1 MFRRYYQTHTETIKE
16 LEHKKRIVEMKCEER
31 NLKLEILKL
40 RFSFCFKPQFN
51 KIIVSFS
58 IVAIIAYT
66 VAAILL
72 QKYIQMELSPTLTT
86 AVFSFFGVELI
97 NLSRIK
103 INDTR
108 FTKSEPDHISEKTIH
123 NDPDPVG

>member
-1 MFRRYYQTHTETIKE
+1 MFRRYYQTHAETIAE
-16 LEHKKRIVEMKCEER
+16 LEHKKRIAEMKCEER
-31 NLKLEILKL
+31 NLKREILKL
-40 RFSFCFKPQFN
+40 HFPFRFKPQFN

-58 IVAIIAYT
+58 IVAVISYT
-66 VAAILL
+66 AAAILL

-103 INDTR
+103 INDAKL
-108 FTKSEPDHISEKTIH
+108 TKCEPDPISEQIIH
-123 NDPDPVG
+123 DDPDSVG